1 MFSLSVLLT
10 ACVLLCTCVCRF
22 LSNPV
27 AHETLILGFWASVT
41 QYLRV
46 LSVCVASAR
55 GYNDVMVASYD
66 MYLQTFGIDNCN
78 QAVSVLYQLP
88 L

>member
-1 MFSLSVLLT
+1 MYCYAHVCADFFLTLSLMK
-10 ACVLLCTCVCRF
+10 
-22 LSNPV
+22 
-27 AHETLILGFWASVT
+27 LGFWASVT

-55 GYNDVMVASYD
+55 VYNDVMVASYD